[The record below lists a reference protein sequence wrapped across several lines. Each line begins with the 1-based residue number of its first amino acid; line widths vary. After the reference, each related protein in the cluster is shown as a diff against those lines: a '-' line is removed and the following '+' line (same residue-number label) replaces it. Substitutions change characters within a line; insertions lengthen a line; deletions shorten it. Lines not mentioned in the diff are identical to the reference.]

1 MLFMVIE
8 RFRDSDMFPIFEKVR
23 RDGRQLPE
31 GLEYIDSW
39 VEVDF
44 SRCFQLMRCDDPSL
58 LQAWQLQWK
67 DLGVSFETVPVTT
80 SSQTSALL
88 EALLNSRKA

>member
-1 MLFMVIE
+1 
-8 RFRDSDMFPIFEKVR
+8 
-23 RDGRQLPE
+23 
-31 GLEYIDSW
+31 
-39 VEVDF
+39 
-44 SRCFQLMRCDDPSL
+44 MRCDDPSL